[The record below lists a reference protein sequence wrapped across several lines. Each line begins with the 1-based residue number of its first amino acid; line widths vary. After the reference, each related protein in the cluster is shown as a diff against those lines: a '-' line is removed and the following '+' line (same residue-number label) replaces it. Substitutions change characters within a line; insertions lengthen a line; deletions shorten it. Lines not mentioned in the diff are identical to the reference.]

1 MTRTTKPRA
10 KRTLDDMRALSD
22 GAKAI
27 LNDPAFLAVREDMQD
42 RLVHALMAAQT
53 ADEKLELVA
62 RLKCLMQI
70 AAELAVL
77 MNDYRMAS
85 DRARGARPS

>member
-1 MTRTTKPRA
+1 VTRTSKPKP
-10 KRTLDDMRALSD
+10 KRTLDDLRALSD

-27 LNDPAFLAVREDMQD
+27 LNDPAFVAAREEIVE
-42 RLVHALMAAQT
+42 RLVGALIGAQT
-53 ADEKLELVA
+53 TEEKLELVA

-77 MNDYRMAS
+77 TNDYRMAS